1 MPDDSQKLWSCVGS
15 AGVVNLPD
23 VGKILFN
30 QSIAQL
36 GPASPVVV
44 HQVEPSALPTQTI
57 TAIIRYGVV
66 PVGGVY
72 IPPMSFLGTALK
84 LRYRGGDGHVLAKL
98 KQVNIQT
105 GVETPPIVTF
115 DSGSPL
121 PASNDFQT
129 QNSPANAVE
138 LDFMANAY
146 YVELTLSLTE
156 PRIARPPNY
165 PPAVSVIQ
173 LCFGQPIIQ

>member
-1 MPDDSQKLWSCVGS
+1 MPDDSQKLWSSVGS

-23 VGKILFN
+23 IGKILFN
-30 QSIAQL
+30 QSVAQL
-36 GPASPVVV
+36 GPASPVVI
-44 HQVEPSALPTQTI
+44 HTVEPSALPTQTI

-66 PVGGVY
+66 PVDGVY
-72 IPPMSFLGTALK
+72 IPDSSLGIALK

-98 KQVNIQT
+98 KQVNIET
-105 GVETPPIVTF
+105 GVEALPILTF
-115 DSGSPL
+115 DSGPPM

-129 QNSPANAVE
+129 QTSPVNDVE
-138 LDFMANAY
+138 LDFVTNAY

-156 PRIARPPNY
+156 PRIARPPHY
-165 PPAVSVIQ
+165 PPALSVVQ